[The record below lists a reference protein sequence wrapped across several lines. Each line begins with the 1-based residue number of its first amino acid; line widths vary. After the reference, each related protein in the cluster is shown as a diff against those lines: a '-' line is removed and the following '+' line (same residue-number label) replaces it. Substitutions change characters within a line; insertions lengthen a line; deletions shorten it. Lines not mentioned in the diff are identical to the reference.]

1 MNEMAKSKKAALNE
15 LGDLSLPTRKRTV
28 SLAYI
33 PFYLVRYETEERKRY
48 AIYPPSIVGDMGIM
62 TKMKGALGAA
72 KMKEFLQPRSKAI
85 TTFLNQFAT
94 LIQGNPMF
102 EKQVTETGIEDSV
115 LRITTLRL
123 GVKRGLKEL
132 ENEEWM
138 SQDELQTIARLLYIY
153 A

>member
-1 MNEMAKSKKAALNE
+1 
-15 LGDLSLPTRKRTV
+15 
-28 SLAYI
+28 
-33 PFYLVRYETEERKRY
+33 
-48 AIYPPSIVGDMGIM
+48 
-62 TKMKGALGAA
+62 
-72 KMKEFLQPRSKAI
+72 
-85 TTFLNQFAT
+85 
-94 LIQGNPMF
+94 MF